1 VIFATL
7 VFQGLSL
14 IPIIKWLG
22 IHGEDD
28 LERRER
34 EVRIAALKA
43 GVGRLRQLEPDFNST
58 TEWEVEGWILSE
70 YEYRIGHLEGHAR
83 LEGAVVG
90 RLETAEIS
98 LDHKLQSE
106 ALDAER
112 KEIIRLRNAGEIPDE
127 VYRRV
132 EYDLDLASQRLT

>member
-1 VIFATL
+1 
-7 VFQGLSL
+7 
-14 IPIIKWLG
+14 
-22 IHGEDD
+22 
-28 LERRER
+28 
-34 EVRIAALKA
+34 
-43 GVGRLRQLEPDFNST
+43 
-58 TEWEVEGWILSE
+58 
-70 YEYRIGHLEGHAR
+70 